1 MVEWQ
6 NQSVVTMARSLLKSR
21 SIPVM
26 FWGEAIAMAVYLLNW
41 VPTKVVN
48 DMMLYEA
55 WRGR

>member
-1 MVEWQ
+1 
-6 NQSVVTMARSLLKSR
+6 MARSLLKSR

>member
-26 FWGEAIAMAVYLLNW
+26 LWGEAIAMAVYLLNW
-41 VPTKVVN
+41 APTKAVN